1 MMIATQLL
9 RIGVFYDGN
18 YFFHVS
24 NYYNYAHPIRRR
36 ISIDGLHHFIRE
48 YLATQEKIDA
58 RYCRIIDAHYFRGRL
73 SSYEAEQAN
82 RLFAE
87 RVFED
92 ILIGEGVVTHYMPLR
107 TFEGRREEK
116 GIDTWMALEA
126 FELTIHKK
134 FDVVVLIA
142 CDGDYVPLVK
152 KINTLGARV
161 MILGWDF
168 EYTDNRNGQLR
179 TTVTSTDL
187 LREATYPVPMH
198 ALIDDKKNW
207 KRLNIE
213 TLFVAKESDAGAL
226 PVRRAGDREQSYI
239 LTLKE
244 GYGFIAKPPNNLFFH
259 WSDVVGV
266 DFNDL
271 KADDLVEYII
281 AFNDRGQEVAVKVE
295 RISPAQT

>member
-1 MMIATQLL
+1 MATQLL

-24 NYYNYAHPIRRR
+24 NYYNYAHAIRRR

-48 YLATQEKIDA
+48 YLASQEKTDA

-73 SSYEAEQAN
+73 NSYEAEQAN

-107 TFEGRREEK
+107 TFDGRREEK

-126 FELTIHKK
+126 FELAIHKK

-142 CDGDYVPLVK
+142 CDGDYVPLVRK
-152 KINTLGARV
+152 LNTLGARV

-168 EYTDNRNGQLR
+168 EYTDDRNGQLR
-179 TTVTSTDL
+179 TTVTSADL

-198 ALIDDKKNW
+198 ALIDDTKNW
-207 KRLNIE
+207 KRLNID
-213 TLFVAKESDAGAL
+213 TLFVPKDDDAESRPPGRAGA
-226 PVRRAGDREQSYI
+226 REQSHI

-244 GYGFIAKPPNNLFFH
+244 GYGFISKPPNNLFFH

-271 KADDLVEYII
+271 HLEDRVEYVI
-281 AFNDRGQEVAVKVE
+281 AFNDKGQEIAVKVE
-295 RISPAQT
+295 RISTPQA